1 MQSFYKIGIFKN
13 FPKFTRKHLCWSL
26 FFNKFAGCQP
36 ATLFNKR
43 PQCRCFSDKFC
54 KIFNNTSLTKHIR
67 STPSTPKFGPTPPT
81 LGFLTHANILWT
93 HAIDTTHAISLT
105 YAKIFWTHATH
116 AKIWLT
122 PPRSPRIHGYPRHS
136 RYLANSFYVTH
147 GYRLVFSS
155 KCKKFCHNPLPESQ
169 KLKTVFNPT
178 KRLSNI
184 RLNKLLQIIP
194 K

>member
-26 FFNKFAGCQP
+26 FFNKFAGFQP

-81 LGFLTHANILWT
+81 LGFLTHANFLWT

-105 YAKIFWTHATH
+105 YAKIFWTTPPTPPTPKFDSRHPGTHASTATHATH
-116 AKIWLT
+116 AI
-122 PPRSPRIHGYPRHS
+122 
-136 RYLANSFYVTH
+136 
-147 GYRLVFSS
+147 
-155 KCKKFCHNPLPESQ
+155 
-169 KLKTVFNPT
+169 
-178 KRLSNI
+178 
-184 RLNKLLQIIP
+184 
-194 K
+194 